1 MLRVGLTGGLASGK
15 STVASLLRERGA
27 AVFDA
32 DRIVRDLYGKDAPGA
47 TAAREIFGD
56 SVLDGNGE
64 VDRAR
69 IAARVFADPAA
80 RHALEARI
88 HPLVGREIERRFA
101 EADEAGVPVAVA
113 EASQLL
119 EAKTE
124 SRYDRILLV
133 VAPEA
138 ERIRRWEE
146 KGGDPEDARR
156 RISAQ
161 LAPSQAFDR
170 AADVLVNDGSLE
182 ELGRK
187 VDDLWVRWLEWQ
199 VTGDGSTTPGR

>member
-15 STVASLLRERGA
+15 STVARLLAELGA

-32 DRIVRDLYGKDAPGA
+32 DAIVRDLYAAGGA
-47 TAAREIFGD
+47 GEAAARELFGD
-56 SVLDGNGE
+56 AVADADGR
-64 VDRAR
+64 VDRSK
-69 IAARVFADPAA
+69 IAGIVFSDPRG

-101 EADEAGVPVAVA
+101 EAERSGARVAAA

-124 SRYDRILLV
+124 ARYDRVLLV
-133 VAPEA
+133 VAPEPA
-138 ERIRRWEE
+138 RVRRWEE

-156 RISAQ
+156 RMASQ
-161 LAPSQAFDR
+161 LPPEEARGRVQ
-170 AADVLVNDGSLE
+170 DVLVNDGDLE
-182 ELGRK
+182 ALRAR
-187 VDDLWVRWLEWQ
+187 VRALWEGWESAGLL
-199 VTGDGSTTPGR
+199 PH